1 MMATGVAPL
10 PQPPSVTGHHGVTLL
25 AGAWVVLGVF
35 VDGWAHI
42 NRSGFETFFTPWHA
56 LLYSGAAVL
65 FGWLLLPGRPVTR
78 RDRVWAVAAASIFAV
93 GGAGDLLWHQVFGVE
108 TGLDALVSPTH
119 LLLLAGGLLGITAP
133 LRESRGPRP
142 AGLSAALPGL
152 GAVTLAAALTAFF
165 LLYVSPFTTDAP
177 TLVLTSIP
185 EGAPGHGEAEAPA
198 VVGLAGYLVT
208 TALVVVPLLWLR
220 THRKLPF
227 GGITLLVT
235 TIATLSAAV
244 TQFEQPLAP
253 LAALVAGVAADVV
266 ARAAERVPTPAQL
279 PLVGAA
285 VPVLLWS
292 AQLTALALTEG
303 VRWPA
308 ELVLG
313 APILSAMLG
322 AALGVLARPS
332 APSSRHGGVA

>member
-1 MMATGVAPL
+1 MSTGLAPL
-10 PQPPSVTGHHGVTLL
+10 HRTPAVLAGHGVTLL

-65 FGWLLLPGRPVTR
+65 FGWLLFPGRPVSR
-78 RDRVWAVAAASIFAV
+78 RDRVWAVVAAATFTA
-93 GGAGDLLWHQVFGVE
+93 GGGGDLLWHEIFGVE

-133 LRESRGPRP
+133 LREGRGPQS
-142 AGLSAALPGL
+142 AGTSGALPAL
-152 GAVTLAAALTAFF
+152 LSVTLAAALSAFF
-165 LLYVSPFTTDAP
+165 LLYVSPFTSDAP

-208 TALVVVPLLWLR
+208 TVLVVMPLLWLR
-220 THRKLPF
+220 THRTLPF

-235 TIATLSAAV
+235 AVATLSAAV

-253 LAALVAGVAADVV
+253 LAALLAGVGSDVI
-266 ARAAERVPTPAQL
+266 ARAADRLPAAARL
-279 PLVGAA
+279 PLVGA
-285 VPVLLWS
+285 VIPLLLWS
-292 AQLTALALTEG
+292 AQLTALALTAG

-308 ELVLG
+308 ELVIG

-322 AALGVLARPS
+322 AALGLLARPPVERPQQS
-332 APSSRHGGVA
+332 VA

>member
-1 MMATGVAPL
+1 MLSGLAPL
-10 PQPPSVTGHHGVTLL
+10 HRRPAVLAGHGVTLV

-65 FGWLLLPGRPVTR
+65 FGWLLFPGRPVTR
-78 RDRVWAVAAASIFAV
+78 RDRVWAVTAAAVFTA
-93 GGAGDLLWHQVFGVE
+93 GGGGDLLWHEVFGVE

-119 LLLLAGGLLGITAP
+119 LLLLAGGLLGVTAP
-133 LRESRGPRP
+133 LRESRGPRT
-142 AGLSAALPGL
+142 AGSSGALPGL
-152 GAVTLAAALTAFF
+152 AAVTLAAALSAFF

-177 TLVLTSIP
+177 TLALTSIP

-220 THRKLPF
+220 AHRTLPF

-235 TIATLSAAV
+235 TVGTLSAAV

-253 LAALVAGVAADVV
+253 LAALLAGVGADLV
-266 ARAAERVPTPAQL
+266 ARAADRLPTAARL
-279 PLVGAA
+279 PLIGAV
-285 VPVLLWS
+285 VPLLLWS
-292 AQLTALALTEG
+292 AQLTGLALSAG

-322 AALGVLARPS
+322 AALGLLARP
-332 APSSRHGGVA
+332 PVEQPRQQFP

>member
-1 MMATGVAPL
+1 MTTDLAPL
-10 PQPPSVTGHHGVTLL
+10 HRTPAVL
-25 AGAWVVLGVF
+25 AGHGFTLIAGTWVVVGVF

-65 FGWLLLPGRPVTR
+65 FGWLLFPGRPVAR
-78 RDRVWAVAAASIFAV
+78 RDRVWAVAAAAIFTA
-93 GGAGDLLWHQVFGVE
+93 GAGGDLLWHEIFGVE

-119 LLLLAGGLLGITAP
+119 LLLLAGGLLGVTAP
-133 LRESRGPRP
+133 LRESRGPRT
-142 AGLSAALPGL
+142 AGSS
-152 GAVTLAAALTAFF
+152 GAFAGVVSGTLAAALSAFF

-208 TALVVVPLLWLR
+208 TVLVVVPLLWLR
-220 THRKLPF
+220 THRRLPF

-235 TIATLSAAV
+235 AVATLSAAV

-253 LAALVAGVAADVV
+253 LAALLAGVGADVV
-266 ARAAERVPTPAQL
+266 ARAADRLPAGARL

-285 VPVLLWS
+285 VPLLLWS
-292 AQLTALALTEG
+292 AQLAALELTAG

-322 AALGVLARPS
+322 AALGLLARP
-332 APSSRHGGVA
+332 PVEQPRQIVT